1 MPILRTLRGW
11 SAGEQIGLLFLIVFG
26 ALAIASA
33 ISTSMSLKAQTEEQE
48 ARVTYVKKL
57 LRDSWAMVSVF
68 WVAWIAGTFVSVLL
82 FGVVSFVALR
92 EFITLSHTRRGD
104 HRSLL
109 LAFFVVLPLQYVLVG
124 TRRFDL
130 FSVFIPVYVF
140 FALPVVSALANDP
153 VRFLERNAE
162 IQWGIM
168 VCVYGLQPCACPA
181 AARVSEGTRTAAHS
195 WCSSSSSWCSPA
207 WCSSPMWPGI
217 AATTPVAPMISTSF
231 TWRTFLAGM
240 LAGSLVGTLFYWITP
255 FKAGQA
261 FAVAAIASFRRHV
274 RASS

>member
-1 MPILRTLRGW
+1 
-11 SAGEQIGLLFLIVFG
+11 
-26 ALAIASA
+26 
-33 ISTSMSLKAQTEEQE
+33 
-48 ARVTYVKKL
+48 
-57 LRDSWAMVSVF
+57 MVSVF

-82 FGVVSFVALR
+82 FGVVSFFALR

-109 LAFFVVLPLQYVLVG
+109 LAFFVVLPLQFVLVG

-140 FALPVVSALANDP
+140 FAMPVVSALADDP
-153 VRFLERNAE
+153 ERFLERNAKM
-162 IQWGIM
+162 QWGIM
-168 VCVYGLQPCACPA
+168 VCVYGLSHAPA
-181 AARVSEGTRTAAHS
+181 LLLLEFPRYEGRGAFLVFFLVFVVQS
-195 WCSSSSSWCSPA
+195 CMVVQSY
-207 WCSSPMWPGI
+207 
-217 AATTPVAPMISTSF
+217 VAPASPLHAGGADDQHLF

-261 FAVAAIASFRRHV
+261 LAMAAIACVRRHV
-274 RASS
+274 RALRDEGAQARRAASSDMAP